1 MARASAIQ
9 GEETKSCAADPLCS
23 SFDAGSVKIQAKPA
37 NWIPPFDEASVLQ
50 EISIEFSADAY
61 HRGVDFARSIVSSRS
76 MGRHYPG
83 QMKESRAPRMLG
95 LRPRMWL
102 LSSGLEGQKV

>member
-1 MARASAIQ
+1 MKESRAPRMLGLRPRMWLLSSGLEGQ
-9 GEETKSCAADPLCS
+9 KGKSF
-23 SFDAGSVKIQAKPA
+23 SFGD
-37 NWIPPFDEASVLQ
+37 NDVLQ
-50 EISIEFSADAY
+50 MSLFQS
-61 HRGVDFARSIVSSRS
+61 
-76 MGRHYPG
+76 G